1 MVGVVVGVKATR
13 RTFLALQKV
22 LISAP
27 TCRPAPA
34 TIVTWP
40 LLIVSDILGD
50 LNAGV
55 LVEMNVVNNA
65 SGNLH
70 IKKHVV
76 VNNRGHEFGK
86 DCRKFFHPRIAQR
99 RWSSNDGESNAH
111 DILKA
116 TMPNLFQC

>member
-1 MVGVVVGVKATR
+1 MVVVVGVKATR

-55 LVEMNVVNNA
+55 LVELNVVNDA

-70 IKKHVV
+70 IKRHVV

-86 DCRKFFHPRIAQR
+86 DCRKFFHPRIAQS
-99 RWSSNDGESNAH
+99 RWSSSP
-111 DILKA
+111 
-116 TMPNLFQC
+116 TPTTS